1 MPQHLTVGTMRNST
15 TSKLPLVAL
24 FALAAGR
31 THVCTAD
38 ERTYKVYH
46 RLGAAA
52 SGFTERSTIILST
65 DVSTSDGD
73 DGNGTAKGASSAL
86 SITATDA
93 ANCIDPAA
101 VDEMIASGSMYTI
114 QVVDQST
121 GQAATAS
128 VPGCDVRRASFREEL
143 ELTLSQSGSL
153 VSAMYTPLVSP
164 LAPSCASL
172 GPLAETEGAVP
183 EFQTSVSYETSKP
196 AMTVPL
202 VLPKVKPPPGLKLYP
217 RKKPAAGTGGGGGE
231 GADGAG
237 AGGNGG
243 GSAAAFEEDEK
254 PQNQSFLMKYWYIIL
269 PLMILQFVGGPEPPP
284 QQGEGG
290 DSEGGNAAAATSAAG
305 AAGGAV
311 AASAAAP
318 RQRRGKRD

>member
-1 MPQHLTVGTMRNST
+1 MRT
-15 TSKLPLVAL
+15 RARSKLPLVTL

-38 ERTYKVYH
+38 ERTFKVYH
-46 RLGAAA
+46 RLGGTDAV
-52 SGFTERSTIILST
+52 SFSERGTIVLST
-65 DVSTSDGD
+65 DASTDDGD
-73 DGNGTAKGASSAL
+73 DANGNGTTKGASSAL
-86 SITATDA
+86 SITATNAD
-93 ANCIDPAA
+93 NCIDPAA
-101 VDEMIASGSMYTI
+101 VDDMIASRSMYTI
-114 QVVDQST
+114 QVVDDAT
-121 GQAATAS
+121 GQAAMAS

-143 ELTLSQSGSL
+143 ELMLSESGSL
-153 VSAMYTPLVSP
+153 LSVTYTPLVSP

-172 GPLAETEGAVP
+172 GPLAEAEGAVP
-183 EFQTSVSYETSKP
+183 KFQTSVSYETSKP

-217 RKKPAAGTGGGGGE
+217 RKKPAAGSGGGGE
-231 GADGAG
+231 GTDGAG
-237 AGGNGG
+237 AG

-290 DSEGGNAAAATSAAG
+290 DGEGGDAAAASAAG

>member
-1 MPQHLTVGTMRNST
+1 MRNST
-15 TSKLPLVAL
+15 TSKLPPVAL
-24 FALAAGR
+24 FALAVVGCAHIGL
-31 THVCTAD
+31 CTAD

-52 SGFTERSTIILST
+52 AAAGASGFTERGTIVLST
-65 DVSTSDGD
+65 DASTSDGD
-73 DGNGTAKGASSAL
+73 GGNGATKGASSSLSL
-86 SITATDA
+86 SITATNA

-101 VDEMIASGSMYTI
+101 VDEMIASSSMYTI
-114 QVVDQST
+114 QVVDEST

-143 ELTLSQSGSL
+143 ELTLSETGSL
-153 VSAMYTPLVSP
+153 VSVTYTPLVSP

-172 GPLAETEGAVP
+172 GPLAETEEAVP

-217 RKKPAAGTGGGGGE
+217 RKKPAAGTGGGGE
-231 GADGAG
+231 SADGAG
-237 AGGNGG
+237 AGGSGG

-290 DSEGGNAAAATSAAG
+290 DGEGGSAAATSAAG

-318 RQRRGKRD
+318 RQRRGKRG